1 MLRQFISRLRFMWNV
16 SSMRISEFPNEKDF
30 QMLYYTFATIR
41 KEEGDTDPDAV
52 LYLILA
58 NRNEKWVR
66 RVAAHFAVI
75 GLARSLSDATAS
87 KPVSNETLH

>member
-1 MLRQFISRLRFMWNV
+1 MLRKFISRLRFIWNV
-16 SSMRISEFPNEKDF
+16 SSMSISEYPNEKDF
-30 QMLYYTFATIR
+30 QMLYQTLSSIR
-41 KEEGDTDPDAV
+41 KEAGDTDSDAV

-66 RVAAHFAVI
+66 RVAAHFAVL
-75 GLARSLSDATAS
+75 GLARSLSDATVS

>member
-16 SSMRISEFPNEKDF
+16 SSMRISEFPNEKDL
-30 QMLYYTFATIR
+30 QMLYQTFATIR
-41 KEEGDTDPDAV
+41 KDAGDTDPDAV

-75 GLARSLSDATAS
+75 GITRSLCDIKAS
-87 KPVSNETLH
+87 EPVQNEMIH